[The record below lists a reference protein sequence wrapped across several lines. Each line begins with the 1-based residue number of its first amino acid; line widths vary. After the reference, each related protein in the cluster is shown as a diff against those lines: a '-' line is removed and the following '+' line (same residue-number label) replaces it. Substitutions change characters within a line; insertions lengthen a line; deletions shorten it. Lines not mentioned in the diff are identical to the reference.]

1 MKNLEEGRLLELV
14 IPRNSQLDL
23 VGSIEIDDDEYDGD
37 ETLIR
42 KSLISSETS
51 KCYAQLMAIA
61 GLVAEQLYCKK
72 VINFEIT
79 KNGRHLDFLHPIHT
93 YMIRRQDNV
102 TKRRL
107 LFTQASI

>member
-1 MKNLEEGRLLELV
+1 MAAMRQLKKLGDLFMKNLEEGKLLELV

-23 VGSIEIDDDEYDGD
+23 VGSIEIDDDDYDGD

-61 GLVAEQLYCKK
+61 GLVAEQLYRKK
-72 VINFEIT
+72 IRFE
-79 KNGRHLDFLHPIHT
+79 KT
-93 YMIRRQDNV
+93 Y
-102 TKRRL
+102 
-107 LFTQASI
+107 